1 MDISVSVLISGV
13 DALYKTTGF
22 LTGTGMGVFLII
34 NFCFLRLSL
43 SLFASFETSILF
55 GILCSEA
62 KRGLA
67 DAFLDDLWVFCF
79 SNNFSGVKSIILR
92 FLTLRL

>member
-1 MDISVSVLISGV
+1 LDISVSVLISGV
-13 DALYKTTGF
+13 DALWRTTGF
-22 LTGTGMGVFLII
+22 LTGTGMGVFLIS
-34 NFCFLRLSL
+34 FYFLRLSL

-55 GILCSEA
+55 CILYSEA

-79 SNNFSGVKSIILR
+79 SNNFSGVKSITLR
-92 FLTLRL
+92 FFTLRL